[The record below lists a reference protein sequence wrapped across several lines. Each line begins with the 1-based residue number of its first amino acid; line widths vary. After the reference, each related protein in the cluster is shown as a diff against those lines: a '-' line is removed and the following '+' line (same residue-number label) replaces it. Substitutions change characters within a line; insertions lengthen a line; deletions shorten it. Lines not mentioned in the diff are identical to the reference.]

1 MMCLTSTF
9 ATSNKQS
16 LDLKDVLHSNA
27 VRRGFITTAEGREFD
42 PFNTDSIKVL
52 KEERSRDKKYTL
64 LDLVKWAQEQQW
76 KGSPDL
82 STNHDAYFYEAVK
95 EDLEADDDDDDD
107 DDEVL
112 EAERPA
118 SE

>member
-1 MMCLTSTF
+1 MSLTSTF
-9 ATSNKQS
+9 ATASKQS
-16 LDLKDVLHSNA
+16 LDLKDVQHSNA
-27 VRRGFITTAEGREFD
+27 VRKGFITTMKKQEFYS
-42 PFNTDSIKVL
+42 PNTDSIKVL
-52 KEERSRDKKYTL
+52 DEEKSRDKKYTL

-82 STNHDAYFYEAVK
+82 STNHDAYFLKAAK
-95 EDLEADDDDDDD
+95 EDLEFDDDDDD

-112 EAERPA
+112 EVERQI